1 MQKTLRIKTGWRPR
15 STRLAAWN
23 VTIEIDDWLAVY
35 LFTPDGRYLRLVGC
49 RELRSKRGLAAEPN
63 AAVWRDAESESNR
76 WRARDALYYQA
87 TPVASPEAGPRSAEG
102 FWWMYF
108 DDIISHPERPPRRRG
123 RGRPATSTRD
133 LARVALSHERVKA
146 NLDGDPGD
154 LARRRAED
162 LNRDIELASKQTTK
176 ARKLGLLDGDVATER
191 ARWLAELDAFA
202 VPAAQAEAIMLST
215 EASQE
220 LAVEH
225 GFSVEQVE
233 GILIGRGARPRTP
246 RHEGDDIIAKA
257 LELLPDTVRRIRAG
271 EAGERRLP
279 VAGRQPATD
288 GTRGQTL
295 EPTALHVAR
304 ARR

>member
-1 MQKTLRIKTGWRPR
+1 
-15 STRLAAWN
+15 
-23 VTIEIDDWLAVY
+23 
-35 LFTPDGRYLRLVGC
+35 
-49 RELRSKRGLAAEPN
+49 
-63 AAVWRDAESESNR
+63 
-76 WRARDALYYQA
+76 
-87 TPVASPEAGPRSAEG
+87 
-102 FWWMYF
+102 MYF

-133 LARVALSHERVKA
+133 LARAALSHERVKA

-225 GFSVEQVE
+225 GLSVEQVE
-233 GILIGRGARPRTP
+233 YIRSGGAHPRRHRDGRRRHHRQGARTAARHRAADQGRRSRRTQVAGGGPTAGYRWHSRSDSRTHGSPRGPRPTVTLLIPALLATAGRYEDARGALGARTEP
-246 RHEGDDIIAKA
+246 SWLQLAGKGDLRLVRQLTRWTDHQG
-257 LELLPDTVRRIRAG
+257 ELPLPKT
-271 EAGERRLP
+271 
-279 VAGRQPATD
+279 PA
-288 GTRGQTL
+288 RGQPSGHRQGHDSRGPGSGRL
-295 EPTALHVAR
+295 WPNKDR
-304 ARR
+304 S